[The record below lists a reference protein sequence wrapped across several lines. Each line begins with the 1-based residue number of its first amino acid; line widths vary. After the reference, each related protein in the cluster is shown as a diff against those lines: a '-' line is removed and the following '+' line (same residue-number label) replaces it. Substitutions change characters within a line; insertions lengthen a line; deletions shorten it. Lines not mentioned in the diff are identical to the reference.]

1 MKMKFDRRSM
11 IDDRCYYDRPKHV
24 YYVCTGTHVACDVR
38 HRRALDSSSGT
49 VAFHVFLPR

>member
-1 MKMKFDRRSM
+1 MKMKFDQRSM
-11 IDDRCYYDRPKHV
+11 IDNRCYYDRPKHV

-38 HRRALDSSSGT
+38 HRRTLDSSSGT